1 MNLKQLITP
10 KNEDGSVDHRYQSI
24 SNQICGLA
32 GEKCLAKLKEFYEQT
47 SKLESEHAAAA
58 IHLAQKSFEIDV
70 DGYQRKRITKALT
83 IALKELGFKP
93 SKVTKIINA
102 GRFLQSYGWFEE
114 GKCYFGINSEVTG
127 QDFIDKLSEYFGGFG
142 AGSLDVLG
150 RMTIQGRKK
159 AYRHFAKGG
168 IRMSQKALEA
178 LQREHPVKLNERRG
192 RKPAGTCMAQTDTTQ
207 AVVNHQSLVVMADTD
222 ADPLTTHPES
232 AQRHIDH
239 FFQLFASGAMEQ
251 GLAQCTPS
259 FQAHLI
265 DEIKI
270 GITLLEEF
278 VSKNKTIEV
287 NSAN

>member
-1 MNLKQLITP
+1 M
-10 KNEDGSVDHRYQSI
+10 
-24 SNQICGLA
+24 
-32 GEKCLAKLKEFYEQT
+32 
-47 SKLESEHAAAA
+47 
-58 IHLAQKSFEIDV
+58 

-83 IALKELGFKP
+83 IALKELGFKS

-102 GRFLQSYGWFEE
+102 GRFLQSYDWFEE

-178 LQREHPVKLNERRG
+178 LQREYPIKLNERRG
-192 RKPAGTCMAQTDTTQ
+192 RKLVDANSQQTDPTQ
-207 AVVNHQSLVVMADTD
+207 AVVTHQSLVVMED
-222 ADPLTTHPES
+222 ADGDSAITQSES

-251 GLAQCTPS
+251 GLAQCPPS
-259 FQAHLI
+259 LQAHLI
-265 DEIKI
+265 DEIKT

-278 VSKNKTIEV
+278 VSKNRVIEV
-287 NSAN
+287 SSVN